1 MRVIPCST
9 ALYSNAVPSTSV
21 PKRKL
26 INPPKLDSAVEPDYG
41 KGLKQLSYVIGMSI
55 LGISSII
62 LGTRGKFCGIKL

>member
-9 ALYSNAVPSTSV
+9 ALYSNAVPSTSA

-26 INPPKLDSAVEPDYG
+26 LTPPKIESAVEPDYG
-41 KGLKQLSYVIGMSI
+41 KSMKQLSYVIGMSI
-55 LGISSII
+55 LGISSIV